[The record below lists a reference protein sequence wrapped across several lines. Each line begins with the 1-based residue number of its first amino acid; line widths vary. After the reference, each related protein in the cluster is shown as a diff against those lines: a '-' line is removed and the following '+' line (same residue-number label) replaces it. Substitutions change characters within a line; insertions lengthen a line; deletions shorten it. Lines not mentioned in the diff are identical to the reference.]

1 MTAQEETSAADT
13 GVPPAKETEDTGEGP
28 SPGPAPAPAPPP
40 AEVAGERMTT
50 VNNIFNGETYAHGS
64 VFGVTAA
71 NTDPPGSATGTLRH
85 QEITAALGR
94 YVEPPPYDS
103 ALRSLLADRVVA
115 LTGPPGIGK
124 RAGAISLARQVTTGP
139 LVVLSPVVSLKE
151 LADAKRRR
159 YEARHAYLVIDWQ
172 GEPAT
177 TDTDFRLGLVREA
190 VAAAEAFL
198 IITCATP
205 GGSPQAVHHVAWC
218 CPDLAKVVR
227 AHGDGVTT
235 EALDTAAGLLPD
247 EAPLSGVVAFA
258 RRIAAGDAPNK
269 AMEVFDVTARQD
281 VRAWFDAKPSV
292 EEILEVTALTFVLGV
307 TERRFES
314 LLARLEVAMTP
325 VLIAGEPVAD
335 TERPEPLLP
344 QRRARRG
351 GDGGL
356 IRVDRVVTETSRG
369 RIPVFAMP
377 GYRRQVLAELWE
389 RYPVAFWDALRT
401 WLDDIV
407 EDEESLPVAQALA
420 LFAEIDLDEVQES
433 YLERWSAAW
442 PGQMTATHVLWFMCR
457 DGLAPLAL
465 RIASRWA
472 GQGSASQRWTASV
485 AFSGELG
492 RRYPVE
498 AANRLWQLVL
508 QGDDRRSEDAC
519 IALAGLYAT
528 LVDGTGGAGVV
539 LVLLDRQLDGA
550 LANHTDPRRRT
561 RAVRAALTVL
571 SVADW
576 RTGRSSVMSHLCR
589 QPDRVDTVAR
599 LWAGTIRHRGFRRGA
614 LEALLDGLHSLAALS
629 TRPDEDARAL
639 GEALAAA
646 LPDDERVA
654 LKQDFTTLQAH
665 SRRKGDVALAHALL
679 AALERIHRGG
689 TT

>member
-1 MTAQEETSAADT
+1 MTTQEDTSSADAT
-13 GVPPAKETEDTGEGP
+13 VPPEKEAEDTGGRP
-28 SPGPAPAPAPPP
+28 SPGPAPPSAQ
-40 AEVAGERMTT
+40 VAGERLTT
-50 VNNIFNGETYAHGS
+50 VNNIFNGETHAHGS

-71 NTDPPGSATGTLRH
+71 NVDPPGSATGTLRSR
-85 QEITAALGR
+85 EITAALGC

-103 ALRSLLADRVVA
+103 ALRSLLTDRVVA
-115 LTGPPGIGK
+115 LTGPSGIGK

-151 LADAKRRR
+151 LADEKRRR
-159 YEARHAYLVIDWQ
+159 YEAGHAYLVIDWQ
-172 GEPAT
+172 GEAEA

-190 VAAAEAFL
+190 VAAADAFL

-205 GGSPQAVHHVAWC
+205 GGSPRAVHHIAWC

-227 AHGDGVTT
+227 AHGDGAATD
-235 EALDTAAGLLPD
+235 ALDAAAGLLPGD
-247 EAPLSGVVAFA
+247 APLSGVVAFA
-258 RRIAAGDAPNK
+258 RRIAAGDDPDT

-281 VRAWFDAKPSV
+281 VRAWFDAEPPV
-292 EEILEVTALTFVLGV
+292 QEVLEVSALAFVLGV

-314 LLARLEVAMTP
+314 LLACLEEAMTP
-325 VLIAGEPVAD
+325 VLIAGEPAED
-335 TERPEPLLP
+335 TGRPEPLLP

-351 GDGGL
+351 GDGAL
-356 IRVDRVVTETSRG
+356 IRVDRVVTEGSRR

-401 WLDDIV
+401 WLDGIV

-420 LFAEIDLDEVQES
+420 LFAEVDLDEVQES

-472 GQGSASQRWTASV
+472 GQGSASQRWTASI

-498 AANRLWQLVL
+498 AAKRLWQLVM
-508 QGDDRRSEDAC
+508 QGDDRSSEDAC
-519 IALAGLYAT
+519 VALAGLYAT
-528 LVDGTGGAGVV
+528 LVDGAGGAGVV
-539 LVLLDRQLDGA
+539 LAILDHQLDGA
-550 LANHTDPRRRT
+550 LANRADPRRRT

-571 SVADW
+571 SVADR

-589 QPDRVDTVAR
+589 RPDRVDTVAR
-599 LWAGTIRHRGFRRGA
+599 LWAGALRHRGFRRRA
-614 LEALLDGLHSLAALS
+614 LEALLDGLGSLAALS
-629 TRPDEDARAL
+629 ARPAEDARAL
-639 GEALAAA
+639 GGALAAA

-654 LKQDFTTLQAH
+654 LKQDFITLQTH
-665 SRRKGDVALAHALL
+665 FRRKGDVALARALL
-679 AALERIHRGG
+679 AALEHIHRGG